1 MKGKS
6 SSKKK
11 NTQQAKPVKKMITEY
26 YLIPQETTVSQLADL
41 LPEYQEK
48 AELWLEMDLLEL
60 ALTNDTLVF
69 EEAGEDFDSPEDQAY
84 LKANGIQKIYAI
96 TYDELDA
103 EETGKIMDILQESFH
118 GRICKE
124 DETL

>member
-6 SSKKK
+6 NSKKK
-11 NTQQAKPVKKMITEY
+11 NTQQAKPAKKMITEY

-48 AELWLEMDLLEL
+48 TELWLEMDLLEL

-69 EEAGEDFDSPEDQAY
+69 EEAGEDFDSPEDQTY

>member
-6 SSKKK
+6 NSKKK
-11 NTQQAKPVKKMITEY
+11 NTQQTKPAKKMITKY

>member
-1 MKGKS
+1 M
-6 SSKKK
+6 
-11 NTQQAKPVKKMITEY
+11 
-26 YLIPQETTVSQLADL
+26 
-41 LPEYQEK
+41 
-48 AELWLEMDLLEL
+48 EL

>member
-6 SSKKK
+6 NSKKK

-41 LPEYQEK
+41 LPEYQER

-60 ALTNDTLVF
+60 ALTNDTIVF

-96 TYDELDA
+96 TYDELDT

>member
-6 SSKKK
+6 NSKKK
-11 NTQQAKPVKKMITEY
+11 NTQQAKPAKKMITEY

>member
-6 SSKKK
+6 NSKKK
-11 NTQQAKPVKKMITEY
+11 NTQQAKTVKKMITEY

-84 LKANGIQKIYAI
+84 LKANAIQKIYAI

>member
-6 SSKKK
+6 NSKKK
-11 NTQQAKPVKKMITEY
+11 NTQQTKPAKKMITEY

>member
-11 NTQQAKPVKKMITEY
+11 NTQQAKPVKQMITEY

>member
-6 SSKKK
+6 NIKKK
-11 NTQQAKPVKKMITEY
+11 NTQQTKPAKKMITKY